1 MTDPTIHSAFFPGNT
16 QLAPVLMLHGT
27 GGDES
32 DLLPLATLLFP
43 QHPKLGIRGRIR
55 EDGANRYFIR
65 HSHGDFD
72 LTNLSQ
78 ETDWLLAAIETESQ
92 RLHLDAKRMIVLG
105 FSNGANVA
113 AYAWLHKQPQFRTGV
128 LLHPMLIDPSS
139 TTANLAAVQAFASF
153 GDTDPLVTETNFN
166 QLTHQFTAAGAS
178 LTSFKN
184 HQSHRPTQTE
194 LAAARNW
201 VHDLSLTSPQS

>member
-1 MTDPTIHSAFFPGNT
+1 MTDQTIHSAFFPGDD

-32 DLLPLATLLFP
+32 DLLPIATFLFP

-55 EDGANRYFIR
+55 ENGANRYFIR
-65 HSHGDFD
+65 HDHGDFD
-72 LTNLSQ
+72 LANLSQ
-78 ETDWLLAAIETESQ
+78 ETDWLLGAIESESQ

-113 AYAWLHKQPQFRTGV
+113 AYAWLHKRPPFRTGI
-128 LLHPMLIDPSS
+128 LLHPMLIDPAS
-139 TTANLAAVQAFASF
+139 TTANLDDVQAFASF
-153 GDTDPLVTETNFN
+153 GDVDPLITERNFN
-166 QLTHQFTAAGAS
+166 QLTQQFTIAGAN

-184 HQSHRPTQTE
+184 HQSHRPSQAE

-201 VHDLSLTSPQS
+201 VQHLT